1 MDCIVACIGNIKE
14 HGAHNICYENDESK
28 SAEYQEIGG

>member
-28 SAEYQEIGG
+28 STE